1 MARCLGS
8 RGPRILKPTLF
19 KMSCFNE
26 EAFQGVFPASPPV
39 LLSPFP
45 ISCSIRLNSNFR
57 GTMNLMGVTQTIS
70 DCRRSHL
77 NR

>member
-1 MARCLGS
+1 MASCLGS
-8 RGPRILKPTLF
+8 HGPKILKPTLF
-19 KMSCFNE
+19 KMSYFNV

-70 DCRRSHL
+70 DGRRSHW